1 MKDEEVVLYNTRSHL
16 EMTLIPNGYL
26 IDLIITANEVYDIM
40 DACLEFFQL
49 NRDATAATVKKAYR
63 TFLKV

>member
-1 MKDEEVVLYNTRSHL
+1 MQAEEVVLYNTRSHL
-16 EMTLIPNGYL
+16 GMTLISNVDL
-26 IDLIITANEVYDIM
+26 IDLIITADEVYYIM